1 MKITKSQL
9 RRIIKEEVQKTMD
22 EGFLDKV
29 GDTIHKGVHKGK
41 EAFKSAVGVQTDAQ
55 KKAKK
60 IIRRRAD
67 YLTFEMLMDPTEA
80 ETQAAAEY
88 KAGKLDDRGAPKSG
102 LEKSMA
108 AGVKDNPYGEKKPGR
123 HWSGR
128 KLTDKEAQNRN
139 RAFADTLRR

>member
-9 RRIIKEEVQKTMD
+9 RQIIKEEVQKELD

-29 GDTIHKGVHKGK
+29 GDTIYKGK
-41 EAFKSAVGVQTDAQ
+41 EAFKGAVGIKTDAQ

-67 YLTFEMLMDPTEA
+67 YLTFEMQMDPQKAEA
-80 ETQAAAEY
+80 QAAAEY

-102 LEKSMA
+102 LERSVS

-128 KLTDKEAQNRN
+128 ELTDQERQNRN
-139 RAFADTLRR
+139 RAFADQLRR